1 MPTSG
6 ANTTGHGHA
15 ASPSAVCA
23 CSHEN
28 ASRLR
33 HLVRVRV
40 SVRVRLRVRLWA
52 RLRVRGWVQVEPRHA
67 SAARIALSCSRREQW
82 RRWWCCPSA
91 VSASSA
97 GSSSSS
103 TKGSLDI
110 HGADI
115 PAHARSGLRAGRG
128 PPSHESEKRAD
139 ACRAVATTAGAALPV
154 RRMRPHDDSRLDLR
168 VLVGGFARWPPR
180 ARAARAVL
188 ARLATRDGTGECVYA
203 RRHAQ

>member
-115 PAHARSGLRAGRG
+115 PADDGRAGCAPGRG
-128 PPSHESEKRAD
+128 PPSRRRKTSGRRPRAISPWDDSGGTTAD
-139 ACRAVATTAGAALPV
+139 AAARPLNAPPRDARGAGA
-154 RRMRPHDDSRLDLR
+154 
-168 VLVGGFARWPPR
+168 PR
-180 ARAARAVL
+180 
-188 ARLATRDGTGECVYA
+188 DP
-203 RRHAQ
+203 RRHG

>member
-139 ACRAVATTAGAALPV
+139 ACRWRRQRVPPCQSAECAPMTILDWTLASWSAALPAG
-154 RRMRPHDDSRLDLR
+154 L
-168 VLVGGFARWPPR
+168 R
-180 ARAARAVL
+180 ARALRALCARGAG
-188 ARLATRDGTGECVYA
+188 APRDP
-203 RRHAQ
+203 RRHG